1 MRFGGSVNKIRL
13 FDGCFPRSFSA
24 TLAGDNKGEGPTFF
38 NWCRK
43 VPCGSLFSWYTDT
56 NLYKASDDFAPE
68 RIAWLIEPP
77 GISDTHY
84 RDAYRNRNQFRKIFT
99 FVRFFAEM
107 SSQFEFYPFGGSWI
121 HIDNW
126 GLHDKTRQVSLI
138 ASKKDVTE
146 GHHLR
151 HLIARHYKH
160 LDKFGTG
167 YEPIESKME
176 GLAPYRYSIV
186 VESWRGDYYFSEK
199 LIDCLSVGTI
209 PIYYGCPSIGEFF
222 DAEGILSFS
231 TMSGLDR
238 IMSNLSVGGYE
249 IRLQAIKNNIEIAKQ
264 FRCAEDWLFINHK
277 EYLR

>member
-1 MRFGGSVNKIRL
+1 MNKVRL
-13 FDGCFPRSFSA
+13 HDGCFDKDYSA
-24 TLAGDNKGEGPTFF
+24 TLSGENTGHGSQFF

-43 VPCGSLFSWYTDT
+43 GPCDSLFTWYTDT
-56 NLYKASDDFAPE
+56 NLHRAKDDFQAE
-68 RIAWLIEPP
+68 RIAWLIEP
-77 GISDTHY
+77 GAISPTHY
-84 RDAYRNRNQFRKIFT
+84 KEAYRNRGLFRKIFT
-99 FVRFFAEM
+99 FVRFFLDM
-107 SSQFEFYPFGGSWI
+107 GWPFEFYPLGGSWI
-121 HIDNW
+121 HLDNW
-126 GLHDKTRQVSLI
+126 GLHDKTELISLI
-138 ASKKDVTE
+138 ASEKDVTE

-160 LDKFGTG
+160 IDKFGTG

-209 PIYYGCPSIGEFF
+209 PIYYGCPSIGKFF
-222 DAEGILSFS
+222 DEGGILSFD

-238 IMSNLSVGGYE
+238 IMSNLSNGGYE

-264 FRCAEDWLFINHK
+264 FRCAEDWLYINHK

>member
-1 MRFGGSVNKIRL
+1 MNKVRL
-13 FDGCFPRSFSA
+13 NDGCFKDEYSA
-24 TLAGDNKGEGPTFF
+24 TLSGENTGEGPTFI
-38 NWCRK
+38 NWCRED
-43 VPCGSLFSWYTDT
+43 PCGSLFTWYTDT
-56 NLYKASDDFAPE
+56 NLHKADLDFAPE

-84 RDAYRNRNQFRKIFT
+84 KNAYKFRSQFRKIFT
-99 FVRFFAEM
+99 FVRFFVEM
-107 SSQFEFYPFGGSWI
+107 GAPFEFYPLGGSWI
-121 HIDNW
+121 HLDHW
-126 GLHDKTRQVSLI
+126 GLHEKSSLVSLI
-138 ASKKDVTE
+138 ASKKDVIE

-151 HLIARHYKH
+151 HLIARHYNH

-167 YEPIESKME
+167 YEPIESKLE

-209 PIYYGCPSIGEFF
+209 PIYWGCPSIGEFF
-222 DAEGILSFS
+222 DEGGILSFN

-238 IMSNLSVGGYE
+238 IMNNLSNGGYE

-264 FRCAEDWLFINHK
+264 FRCAEDWLYINHK